1 MADSGDT
8 LVGVQFQ
15 KPFSG
20 LDYYKLKD
28 VKKTDGCKRLGNGS
42 FGFVDEIYVQG
53 TLCAAKQLHES
64 LLDPWSEG
72 VDKVKIRFQKEC
84 QIMASIRHPNIVQFL
99 GLHKFPNCSYPTL
112 VMERLAMS
120 LEDLLDAKKK
130 RENLPF
136 SLKVSILSDTA
147 KGLVY
152 LHNHNPQIIHR
163 DLTSR
168 NILLNLEL
176 QAKITDLGNALII
189 DSQTVAQ
196 TMTTAPGAAVYMP
209 PEAIQSQAKYDFT
222 IDMFSF
228 GILALYA
235 TTEEFPGRLLPAT
248 YIQDNI
254 SKKLYARSE
263 LERREAYIESLHQI
277 IGQDH
282 PLTQMIKQCLSNVPN
297 ERPNATEAL
306 ASLNEMSKLLSNDD
320 IYLKYRHATRLDLVK
335 MIGSDPYDHKNV
347 LSKGNIRKIGP
358 SRLVDHNSPNRT
370 ASIDEFEKI
379 KVSSYNIDDAWISTS
394 GTIFC

>member
-1 MADSGDT
+1 MAESGNI
-8 LVGVQFQ
+8 LGGVQFQ
-15 KPFSG
+15 TPVFPG

-28 VKKTDGCKRLGNGS
+28 VQKTDDCKRLGTGS
-42 FGFVDEIYVQG
+42 FGIVDELYVQG
-53 TLCAAKQLHES
+53 TLCATKQLHES
-64 LLDPWSEG
+64 LLGPWPEG
-72 VDKVKIRFQKEC
+72 VNRVKLRFEKEC

-120 LEDLLDAKKK
+120 LEDLLIAAKNN
-130 RENLPF
+130 REGLPF

-152 LHNHNPQIIHR
+152 LHNHDPQIIHR

-168 NILLNLEL
+168 NILLSLQL

-228 GILALYA
+228 GILALYT

-248 YIQDNI
+248 YIQDNV

-263 LERREAYIESLHQI
+263 LERRKAYIESLHEV

-282 PLTQMIKQCLSNVPN
+282 LLTQMIKRCLSNVPD
-297 ERPNATEAL
+297 ERPTAIETLE
-306 ASLNEMSKLLSNDD
+306 SLGEMSKSLPHD
-320 IYLKYRHATRLDLVK
+320 IYLRHCGATRLDLIK
-335 MIGSDPYDHKNV
+335 MIESDPHSHKKAMSRGSLRV
-347 LSKGNIRKIGP
+347 KELSRPVDCSTNCVTPIDKI
-358 SRLVDHNSPNRT
+358 
-370 ASIDEFEKI
+370 E
-379 KVSSYNIDDAWISTS
+379 VSVTMML
-394 GTIFC
+394 

>member
-8 LVGVQFQ
+8 SGGVQFQ
-15 KPFSG
+15 KSVFNC
-20 LDYYKLKD
+20 YKLKD
-28 VKKTDGCKRLGNGS
+28 VKKTDACKQLGSGS
-42 FGFVDEIYVQG
+42 FGVVDELYVQG
-53 TLCAAKQLHES
+53 TLCAAKQLHKS
-64 LLDPWSEG
+64 LLDPWTEG
-72 VDKVKIRFQKEC
+72 VEKVKIRFEKEC

-120 LEDLLDAKKK
+120 LENLLIDIKRKK
-130 RENLPF
+130 EHLPF

-152 LHNHNPQIIHR
+152 LHSHDPQIIHR

-168 NILLNLEL
+168 NILLTLEL

-228 GILALYA
+228 GVLALYA
-235 TTEEFPGRLLPAT
+235 ATEEFPGRLLPAT
-248 YIQDNI
+248 YIQDNT
-254 SKKLYARSE
+254 SRKLYARSE
-263 LERREAYIESLHQI
+263 LERREVYIESLHQI
-277 IGQDH
+277 IGRDH

-297 ERPNATEAL
+297 ERPNAIEAL
-306 ASLNEMSKLLSNDD
+306 VSLNEMFKSLSQD
-320 IYLKYRHATRLDLVK
+320 IYLKHRCATRLDLVK
-335 MIGSDPYDHKNV
+335 MIESDLHSNKSV
-347 LSKGNIRKIGP
+347 LSRGSLRERGP
-358 SRLVDHNSPNRT
+358 SRLIDRSPNRS
-370 ASIDEFEKI
+370 ASIDKAEKI
-379 KVSSYNIDDAWISTS
+379 EVSIL
-394 GTIFC
+394 